1 MTATSPTGRPSAEE
15 TAQSP
20 FRARLHT
27 IIFESETTAGRLF
40 DLGLLLAILV
50 SVAAV
55 MLESVTSIAEVIGPQ
70 LRAIEW
76 TLTILF
82 TLEYGLRLL
91 AVRHPWR
98 YATSLYGVI
107 DLLAVA
113 PSYVALLVTGT
124 QYFLIL
130 RVLRLLRIF
139 RILQLPE
146 FLGEANLLLTALR
159 SSRRKIIVFLG
170 AVTTIVIVVGAIMY
184 VIEGPA
190 NGFTSIPKSVYWAVV
205 TLTTVGYGDIAPRTP
220 AGQFLAILVM
230 LMGYGII
237 AVPTG
242 IVSSEIALAMR
253 NNPLKGTQNACPAC
267 GQEGH
272 DTDAKHCKHC
282 GAVL

>member
-1 MTATSPTGRPSAEE
+1 MSPNRPAPRPSAEE
-15 TAQSP
+15 KAQSA
-20 FRARLHT
+20 FRARLHA
-27 IIFESETTAGRLF
+27 IIFESETRAGRLF
-40 DLGLLLAILV
+40 DLGLLLAIV
-50 SVAAV
+50 ISVLAV
-55 MLESVTSIAEVIGPQ
+55 MLESVAEIAAVMGPQ

-76 TLTILF
+76 GLTALF
-82 TLEYGLRLL
+82 TVEYILRLL

-113 PSYVALLVTGT
+113 PSYVALLVSGT

-170 AVTTIVIVVGAIMY
+170 AVSTIVIVVGAIMY

-205 TLTTVGYGDIAPRTP
+205 TLTTVGYGDIAPRTS

-253 NNPLKGTQNACPAC
+253 NSPLKATQNACPGC

-272 DTDAKHCKHC
+272 DTDAVHCKYC
-282 GAVL
+282 GAAL